1 MSTIKVD
8 TVQSTG
14 GGAVTLTNQVAIKHS
29 FTFDQFGG
37 SGYSDVSGATI
48 RDSFNNSSITDVSE
62 GIGEP
67 NFTNNMNDNKYATV
81 LNSHYRGSAT
91 DAHRRYSRFTAP
103 CKFSTSVFAYGVQY
117 SNGNNQDGYMSC
129 HTTGDLA

>member
-67 NFTNNMNDNKYATV
+67 SFMDIDNIQDLLLLVNLV
-81 LNSHYRGSAT
+81 L
-91 DAHRRYSRFTAP
+91 
-103 CKFSTSVFAYGVQY
+103 V
-117 SNGNNQDGYMSC
+117 
-129 HTTGDLA
+129 DLPMEHNIQMAVLKMAICLVIRQET